1 MKRRRLIWY
10 AAALVLAGAIA
21 AAPHVQQWL
30 TVDACLDGGGAW
42 IKEANRCSH
51 DPNEVARHKSSP

>member
-1 MKRRRLIWY
+1 MKRRRLVWY
-10 AAALVLAGAIA
+10 VAALVLAAAIA

-42 IKEANRCSH
+42 IKETSRCSH
-51 DPNEVARHKSSP
+51 DPAEVARLKSSP

>member
-1 MKRRRLIWY
+1 MKRRRVIWY
-10 AAALVLAGAIA
+10 VAGLVLAGVIA
-21 AAPHVQQWL
+21 AAPHVQEWL

-51 DPNEVARHKSSP
+51 DPAEVARHKSSP